1 MLPSLTLSLQPL
13 FSGITDNVQPP
24 KPKTRP
30 RRRPPLYS
38 AAHPHFYVLAFP
50 TTYFFLQQWGI
61 DHGFTGSEAE
71 TTAAWR
77 TISSR
82 LWDLG
87 PRCQQGVIYVE
98 GIESLCIVVASN
110 RTAADMARADDQEL
124 IQTVKTVLGTKEKP
138 VWRKPIQ
145 I

>member
-1 MLPSLTLSLQPL
+1 MSLQT
-13 FSGITDNVQPP
+13 IDAQPP
-24 KPKTRP
+24 SPKTRP

-38 AAHPHFYVLAFP
+38 AANPHFHVLAFP

-61 DHGFTGSEAE
+61 DHGFTDDEAE
-71 TTAAWR
+71 TNAAWR

-82 LWDLG
+82 LWHLG
-87 PRCQQGVIYVE
+87 PRCQQGVIYVDD
-98 GIESLCIVVASN
+98 IESLCIVVASN

-124 IQTVKTVLGTKEKP
+124 IQTVKTVLGTKGKP